1 MATTH
6 LNKSVI
12 AGGSIK
18 TIKALKK
25 YWNSPVS
32 DIDDNSSEAKYT
44 MLQMAILLN
53 KKNIVEYLI
62 SQKDLDLTTRATDGT
77 TALMTAV
84 GKNVP
89 VDWIRAM
96 LERGA
101 ADNINVEDNEGHTAL
116 DRCEKDSEVYKL
128 LVQYGAQPRPS
139 PPPTPPPEPD
149 VAGGAGSTD
158 TNVAGQNGASKLVDG
173 MTGVGGMPPGL
184 DEHPGIWATM
194 CGCGGRQGKQG
205 TEVVEVV
212 DAGKAELTPAQAS

>member
-12 AGGSIK
+12 AGGNIK

-32 DIDDNSSEAKYT
+32 DIEDNSNQAKYT

-53 KKNIVEYLI
+53 KKNLVEYLI
-62 SQKDLDLTTRATDGT
+62 PQKDLDLTTRATDGT

-101 ADNINVEDNEGHTAL
+101 ADNINVEDNEGKTAL

-139 PPPTPPPEPD
+139 PPPTPPPEPEAD
-149 VAGGAGSTD
+149 HSHGANSTD
-158 TNVAGQNGASKLVDG
+158 KNAATENGTSKPEDAMAAL
-173 MTGVGGMPPGL
+173 GGTPPGWE
-184 DEHPGIWATM
+184 EHPGMWATM
-194 CGCGGRQGKQG
+194 CGCGGRPGKNG
-205 TEVVEVV
+205 SEIVEIV
-212 DAGKAELTPAQAS
+212 DNDQPVPKHA